1 MKKLSFILLILFL
14 FSIAGCSFSQPS
26 RFYRLSP
33 SSPEDIQ
40 ALPPTSQNKT
50 VSVGPVTIP
59 VVLNRPQIATLSG
72 KNAVIISEYN
82 RWAGSL
88 NDNLVR
94 TLTDNLSTFL
104 PSMTVVPFE
113 LGRRIDFSYQLVV
126 DIQQFDG
133 TLGKSITL
141 KAGWIIIENNT
152 KKPLIVKLSS
162 INMDVQGNGYE
173 DYVAAMSATLGN
185 FSLEIAQAISSLK

>member
-1 MKKLSFILLILFL
+1 MKNFSFILLILFL
-14 FSIAGCSFSQPS
+14 FSIAGCSYSQPS

-33 SSPEDIQ
+33 SSAEDIQ
-40 ALPPTSQNKT
+40 ALNPPAQNKT
-50 VSVGPVTIP
+50 ISVGPVTIP

-72 KNAVIISEYN
+72 NNAVIISEYD

-94 TLTDNLSTFL
+94 TLTDNMATLL
-104 PSMTVVPFE
+104 PSMTVVPYE
-113 LGRRIDFSYQLVV
+113 LGRRINSSYQLVV

-141 KAGWIIIENNT
+141 KAGWIIIDSDT
-152 KKPLIVKLSS
+152 KKTILVKKTTISKDLKGFDYNDFVAGMSS
-162 INMDVQGNGYE
+162 
-173 DYVAAMSATLGN
+173 ALGKL
-185 FSLEIAQAISSLK
+185 SLEIAQTFSTQ

>member
-1 MKKLSFILLILFL
+1 MKKFSFILFILFL

-26 RFYRLSP
+26 KFYRLSP
-33 SSPEDIQ
+33 SSAKDIQ
-40 ALPPTSQNKT
+40 ALNPPDQNKT
-50 VSVGPVTIP
+50 ISVGPVTIP

-72 KNAVIISEYN
+72 KNVVIISEYD

-94 TLTDNLSTFL
+94 TLTDNITILL
-104 PSMTVVPFE
+104 PSMTVVPYE
-113 LGRRIDFSYQLVV
+113 LGRRINASYQLIV

-141 KAGWIIIENNT
+141 KAGWIIIENETKNT
-152 KKPLIVKLSS
+152 MLVKKTIISEDMKGSDY
-162 INMDVQGNGYE
+162 N
-173 DYVAAMSATLGN
+173 DYVAGMSNALGKL
-185 FSLEIAQAISSLK
+185 SLEIAQTFSSL

>member
-1 MKKLSFILLILFL
+1 MKKFSFILLILFL
-14 FSIAGCSFSQPS
+14 YSISGCSFSQPS

-33 SSPEDIQ
+33 SSAEGIQ
-40 ALPPTSQNKT
+40 ALNPPAQNTT

-72 KNAVIISEYN
+72 NNAVIISEYD

-88 NDNLVR
+88 NDNLAR
-94 TLTDNLSTFL
+94 TLTDNMATLL
-104 PSMTVVPFE
+104 PSMTVIPYE
-113 LGRRIDFSYQLVV
+113 LGRRVPSSYQLIV

-141 KAGWIIIENNT
+141 KAGWIIMENDT
-152 KKPLIVKLSS
+152 KKTILVKKTIITEDLKGH
-162 INMDVQGNGYE
+162 DYT
-173 DYVAAMSATLGN
+173 DYVAGMSSALGKL
-185 FSLEIAQAISSLK
+185 SLEIAQTFSTL

>member
-1 MKKLSFILLILFL
+1 MKNFSFILLILFL
-14 FSIAGCSFSQPS
+14 FSIAGCSYSQPS

-33 SSPEDIQ
+33 SSAEDIQ
-40 ALPPTSQNKT
+40 ALNPPAQNKT
-50 VSVGPVTIP
+50 ISVGPVTIP

-72 KNAVIISEYN
+72 NNAVIISEYD

-94 TLTDNLSTFL
+94 TLTDNMATLL
-104 PSMTVVPFE
+104 PSMTVVPYE
-113 LGRRIDFSYQLVV
+113 LGRRINSSYQLVV

-141 KAGWIIIENNT
+141 KAGWIIIDSDT
-152 KKPLIVKLSS
+152 KKTILVKKTTISKDLKGFDYNDFVAGMSS
-162 INMDVQGNGYE
+162 
-173 DYVAAMSATLGN
+173 ALGKL
-185 FSLEIAQAISSLK
+185 SLEIAQTFSTL